1 MIKMKVF
8 SGLGQGRTGVL
19 VALMIFFAF
28 ALAARLPAQEAET
41 LDGSAPVV
49 ADGAEA
55 GDSDAQSTLVAEEV
69 VIAPPPPP

>member
-28 ALAARLPAQEAET
+28 AARLPAQEAET

-55 GDSDAQSTLVAEEV
+55 GDSEAQSTLVAEEV